1 MNDTKGV
8 PQTVPI
14 PPNIDTVNALFGTS
28 LDTEEDMVAWLDD
41 RRPKSEKPPANGE
54 EMSISR
60 VKLNFVQFLISLLT
74 SKVIQVSDRNSYK
87 KFSMFLISPHIKSY
101 LGWHR
106 PVRKDFQAI
115 HKEAV
120 GQMAEVNPAFLKEN
134 KTFHF

>member
-1 MNDTKGV
+1 MNNTKGV

-60 VKLNFVQFLISLLT
+60 VKL
-74 SKVIQVSDRNSYK
+74 
-87 KFSMFLISPHIKSY
+87 
-101 LGWHR
+101 
-106 PVRKDFQAI
+106 
-115 HKEAV
+115 
-120 GQMAEVNPAFLKEN
+120 
-134 KTFHF
+134 